1 MTISNLI
8 PLLRNGLLRN
18 SGGISGRSGG
28 VGGGGIVGGIVRKQQ
43 HTIRMTNRSYSMSSF
58 ILNDT
63 TTSNSNSNSNTNNNT
78 NMDYFPSDDY
88 FPISDSPDD
97 TTSTATNDNNT
108 FPFTN
113 STSSTSTSTTTPTTI
128 NTIPRKGRP
137 WNDPYELTNDDI
149 ENANATQKYR
159 TLDDL
164 PDWNK
169 DMISRTSLER
179 LKLFCCDDDNITT
192 TTTNGNDDDITK
204 IANNNTT
211 TNTNIPT
218 LTQILQLKL
227 PTSHPKHPALS
238 DTSSSPFSFSS
249 FGK

>member
-28 VGGGGIVGGIVRKQQ
+28 VVGGGIVGGIVRKQQ

-58 ILNDT
+58 LLNDS
-63 TTSNSNSNSNTNNNT
+63 TTSNSNSSNTNNNT

-88 FPISDSPDD
+88 FPISDSHDD
-97 TTSTATNDNNT
+97 TTSTSANDNNDNNT

-113 STSSTSTSTTTPTTI
+113 STSSTSTSTTTPTI
-128 NTIPRKGRP
+128 NAIPRKGRP

-179 LKLFCCDDDNITT
+179 LKLFCGDDDNITT
-192 TTTNGNDDDITK
+192 TTTNDDDDITN
-204 IANNNTT
+204 IANKN